1 MANRE
6 TAPQEQ
12 QVFAVEE
19 RRLHQPSRF
28 FGSSFLPSIRHIN
41 MMRTGT
47 QIMIFMAS
55 TPSSPKDGS
64 VLQKASHR
72 TCDHHKRDEDPQEH
86 GERRAPIFDCC
97 TKGNDLILWNCRDLI
112 SSYVIPGVRRSLVR
126 QSPETAAHQGDIKIS
141 RSDRTCYHR
150 AAPALRTWTRTAGYR
165 SQACVSCV
173 HGGCHL
179 LGPAG
184 LGHPGDG
191 D

>member
-1 MANRE
+1 MVRSSPNPVSVSALLPAMANRE

-64 VLQKASHR
+64 VFRKLPTGPVITTRGMRIPRNMVREEPPFLTAVPR
-72 TCDHHKRDEDPQEH
+72 ET
-86 GERRAPIFDCC
+86 
-97 TKGNDLILWNCRDLI
+97 ILSFWNCRDLI
-112 SSYVIPGVRRSLVR
+112 SSYVIPGQEKPVR

-150 AAPALRTWTRTAGYR
+150 QP
-165 SQACVSCV
+165 Q
-173 HGGCHL
+173 H
-179 LGPAG
+179 
-184 LGHPGDG
+184 
-191 D
+191 